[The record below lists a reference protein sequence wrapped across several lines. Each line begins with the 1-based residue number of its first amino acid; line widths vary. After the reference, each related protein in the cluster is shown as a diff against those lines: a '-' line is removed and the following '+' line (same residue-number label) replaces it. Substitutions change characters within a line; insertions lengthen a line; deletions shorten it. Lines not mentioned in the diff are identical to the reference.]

1 MNVFG
6 ALIMGLFAGG
16 FIATTGMLKDVRWE
30 PFSLRKFLRSPIIAV
45 VWAVIA
51 FYAFEVNDLFV
62 CMGFSAGMERLTV
75 EVWKGF
81 LRRKKPSKFK
91 GEHRDINWVMD
102 DAVSTA

>member
-1 MNVFG
+1 MNVLG

-30 PFSLRKFLRSPIIAV
+30 KFSLRKFLRSPIIAV
-45 VWAVIA
+45 VWSIIA

-81 LRRKKPSKFK
+81 IRRNKPSKFSS
-91 GEHRDINWVMD
+91 EHRDTNWAMK
-102 DAVSTA
+102 DAVSGA